1 MSKSPTTIST
11 RRRTHPGEILRKEF
25 MTEHG
30 MSINQLARSLHVP
43 VMRISDIVNCRRAV
57 TPDTAARLSRHFGTT
72 PQFWLNLQ
80 ANYDLS
86 GIDSR
91 SIEREVQPVA

>member
-1 MSKSPTTIST
+1 MSKSPIITK
-11 RRRTHPGEILRKEF
+11 RRRTHPGEILREEF
-25 MTEHG
+25 MAERG
-30 MSINQLARSLHVP
+30 MSINQLARNLRVP
-43 VMRISDIVNCRRAV
+43 VMRISDIVNRRRAI

-86 GIDSR
+86 GIDNAA
-91 SIEREVQPVA
+91 IEREIRPVA